1 MVQTSTVRNKGLP
14 CLSGRV
20 RKYRDFLRQISGG
33 NKVTFQWEHMK
44 VNQETDEYPSTNRVC
59 HGGALNPKS

>member
-33 NKVTFQWEHMK
+33 NKVTFQ
-44 VNQETDEYPSTNRVC
+44 
-59 HGGALNPKS
+59 